1 MRMEREKMVQGQFG
15 LFISGIHT
23 NTRAQG
29 YSVLAP
35 SCTHIHKHNFTTY
48 PVER

>member
-1 MRMEREKMVQGQFG
+1 MEREKMVQGQFG

-23 NTRAQG
+23 NTRAQE
-29 YSVLAP
+29 YSVLTL
-35 SCTHIHKHNFTTY
+35 SRTHIHKQNFTTY